1 MIRMPKRTSMKAKSL
16 RSPVTATPQTVR
28 QLNRAVVLD
37 LIRKNQPLSR
47 ADLARISGI
56 NPSNISSI
64 VEDLIQKD
72 LLREERAKDFGRGR
86 APDLLSLDRGAF
98 RVMAISLLRARTTVA
113 IATLAGNIENSFT
126 FVTPDSPEEF
136 AFAVENAYRTLIQNL
151 SPQEVSSGPIKQVVV
166 SSPGILSRHRN
177 GKITMIASDLPRY
190 SDVDLVAI
198 LNKKLK
204 LPVMIANNAG
214 LAAMSL
220 IYCRDY
226 AKDPLRDFVLLVVGE
241 CGVGA
246 GVVIQRHLYSGYD
259 AAYAGEVGHTVVE
272 SKGLPCSCGRSGCLQ
287 QYICDVATWRRY
299 KPNVLFSPQR
309 FEGFLDDA
317 LAGSAKA
324 RAALRP
330 TIEYLSLGI
339 SNISL
344 MLNPERIILAGS
356 LMRLWPMLQEEL
368 GAAAFPR
375 QRYTLLQ
382 ATQLPVDLLYLRG
395 AVERALQCALT
406 DIHNGFP
413 GLS

>member
-1 MIRMPKRTSMKAKSL
+1 MKVKSL

-126 FVTPDSPEEF
+126 FATPDTPEEF

-151 SPQEVSSGPIKQVVV
+151 SSNEVSSGPIKQVVV

-190 SDVDLVAI
+190 SDIDLVAI
-198 LNKKLK
+198 LSKKLK
-204 LPVMIANNAG
+204 LPVTIANNAG
-214 LAAMSL
+214 LAAMS
-220 IYCRDY
+220 
-226 AKDPLRDFVLLVVGE
+226 
-241 CGVGA
+241 
-246 GVVIQRHLYSGYD
+246 
-259 AAYAGEVGHTVVE
+259 
-272 SKGLPCSCGRSGCLQ
+272 
-287 QYICDVATWRRY
+287 
-299 KPNVLFSPQR
+299 
-309 FEGFLDDA
+309 
-317 LAGSAKA
+317 
-324 RAALRP
+324 
-330 TIEYLSLGI
+330 
-339 SNISL
+339 
-344 MLNPERIILAGS
+344 
-356 LMRLWPMLQEEL
+356 
-368 GAAAFPR
+368 
-375 QRYTLLQ
+375 
-382 ATQLPVDLLYLRG
+382 
-395 AVERALQCALT
+395 
-406 DIHNGFP
+406 
-413 GLS
+413 

>member
-1 MIRMPKRTSMKAKSL
+1 MVRMPKRIGSKAKSL
-16 RSPVTATPQTVR
+16 LPPVTATPQTVR
-28 QLNRAVVLD
+28 RLNRAVVLD

-64 VEDLIQKD
+64 VEDLIRKD
-72 LLREERAKDFGRGR
+72 LLCEERAKDFGRGR
-86 APDLLSLDRGAF
+86 TPDLLSLDRGAF

-126 FVTPDSPEEF
+126 FATPDTPEQF
-136 AFAVENAYRTLIQNL
+136 AFAVESAYRTLIQSL
-151 SPQEVSSGPIKQVVV
+151 SSKETSSSAVKQVVI

-177 GKITMIASDLPRY
+177 GKTTMIAPDLPRY
-190 SDVDLVAI
+190 SDVDLVVI
-198 LNKKLK
+198 LNRKLK

-220 IYCRDY
+220 IYSREY

-241 CGVGA
+241 SGVGA

-259 AAYAGEVGHTVVE
+259 AAYAGEVGHTVIE
-272 SKGLPCSCGRSGCLQ
+272 SQGRPCSCGRSGCLQ

-299 KPNVLFSPQR
+299 KPKVPFSPQK
-309 FEGFLDDA
+309 FEGFLDDV

-339 SNISL
+339 SNITL

-356 LMRLWPMLQEEL
+356 LMRLWPAIQEEL

-375 QRYTLLQ
+375 QRHTLLQ

-395 AVERALQCALT
+395 AVERALQSALT
-406 DIHNGFP
+406 EFPNGSL
-413 GLS
+413 GRD